1 MCENHQHDPGTAQ
14 GRVPHAR
21 AAGTDRHRRQL
32 LRLEHRRGPPT
43 VEELDDVAGCPVMT
57 GTPVN
62 KAQAEAA
69 GLYRDHNGQR
79 YWFCCATCGPSWD
92 ADPDQGDVA
101 ECPVMTGTPVNK
113 AQAEAAGLYR
123 DHNGQRYWFCCAA
136 CGPMWD
142 ADPDEY
148 AAA

>member
-1 MCENHQHDPGTAQ
+1 MYKNHQQDPGTAKAEAPTLQ
-14 GRVPHAR
+14 PLVPAT
-21 AAGTDRHRRQL
+21 AAGSCCGGSVDATAAA
-32 LRLEHRRGPPT
+32 
-43 VEELDDVAGCPVMT
+43 EEPDDVV
-57 GTPVN
+57 
-62 KAQAEAA
+62 
-69 GLYRDHNGQR
+69 
-79 YWFCCATCGPSWD
+79 
-92 ADPDQGDVA
+92 

-136 CGPMWD
+136 CGPTFD

>member
-1 MCENHQHDPGTAQ
+1 MCENHQHDPGTANAE
-14 GRVPHAR
+14 PLTLKPLAP
-21 AAGTDRHRRQL
+21 AAPAGSCG
-32 LRLEHRRGPPT
+32 GPNT
-43 VEELDDVAGCPVMT
+43 
-57 GTPVN
+57 
-62 KAQAEAA
+62 AA
-69 GLYRDHNGQR
+69 APPAPAVQEQD
-79 YWFCCATCGPSWD
+79 
-92 ADPDQGDVA
+92 DVA

-148 AAA
+148 AAV

>member
-1 MCENHQHDPGTAQ
+1 MCENHQEDLGTVKAQ
-14 GRVPHAR
+14 PATLEPLVLVATAGSCCGSNAT
-21 AAGTDRHRRQL
+21 AA
-32 LRLEHRRGPPT
+32 PPAPA
-43 VEELDDVAGCPVMT
+43 VQDQSDVAQCPVMT
-57 GTPVN
+57 GTPI
-62 KAQAEAA
+62 
-69 GLYRDHNGQR
+69 
-79 YWFCCATCGPSWD
+79 
-92 ADPDQGDVA
+92 
-101 ECPVMTGTPVNK
+101 NK

>member
-1 MCENHQHDPGTAQ
+1 MWENHQHDPRT
-14 GRVPHAR
+14 AR
-21 AAGTDRHRRQL
+21 AESLTLEPLVPAATAGSCCGSNTDPAPAVQKL
-32 LRLEHRRGPPT
+32 S
-43 VEELDDVAGCPVMT
+43 DVA
-57 GTPVN
+57 
-62 KAQAEAA
+62 A
-69 GLYRDHNGQR
+69 
-79 YWFCCATCGPSWD
+79 
-92 ADPDQGDVA
+92 
-101 ECPVMTGTPVNK
+101 CPVMTGTPVNK

>member
-1 MCENHQHDPGTAQ
+1 MCENHQQDPGA
-14 GRVPHAR
+14 
-21 AAGTDRHRRQL
+21 
-32 LRLEHRRGPPT
+32 
-43 VEELDDVAGCPVMT
+43 
-57 GTPVN
+57 
-62 KAQAEAA
+62 KQAESPTLEPLVPVATAGSCCGVNTDAA
-69 GLYRDHNGQR
+69 
-79 YWFCCATCGPSWD
+79 PS
-92 ADPDQGDVA
+92 APAVQDQGDVA